1 MSDSTTSSTA
11 RAGLVETCKEEL
23 EQVAERVIKEGEN
36 YLKSI
41 RNSSKKPFNTIYHYT
56 SADSAL
62 KILKSGKL
70 WFTERAHLNDPSE
83 IQFGIKIA
91 ARIAEELASPKIA
104 HWLSHLRTRFEEPH
118 AYYIASFSVD
128 DNSLPQWRAYAN
140 DGRGIALGFSPN
152 AFDQDH
158 PDFTILSGVPTTF
171 LVRYDEAQLE
181 CFQRQLILP
190 VLKLAENGALDSE
203 IQTYLAFYVILNSL
217 QFKHP
222 AHSTRLAIAKPKN
235 ARV

>member
-70 WFTERAHLNDPSE
+70 
-83 IQFGIKIA
+83 
-91 ARIAEELASPKIA
+91 
-104 HWLSHLRTRFEEPH
+104 
-118 AYYIASFSVD
+118 
-128 DNSLPQWRAYAN
+128 
-140 DGRGIALGFSPN
+140 
-152 AFDQDH
+152 
-158 PDFTILSGVPTTF
+158 
-171 LVRYDEAQLE
+171 
-181 CFQRQLILP
+181 C
-190 VLKLAENGALDSE
+190 
-203 IQTYLAFYVILNSL
+203 
-217 QFKHP
+217 
-222 AHSTRLAIAKPKN
+222 
-235 ARV
+235 